1 MWPWGPGVWGG
12 LWGMG
17 VSVYSLGVGVYD
29 SSLSRWG
36 LEAGAPR
43 AVHGGVGI
51 GGLAEHMEH
60 NAG

>member
-1 MWPWGPGVWGG
+1 
-12 LWGMG
+12 MG